1 MVELGMSKQPFDNS
15 TYENL
20 FTHLIIDRSDSSC
33 AAEVGDL
40 GLNVSIHDTF
50 MQNLSDKI
58 KLAEN
63 TLMAAENNKNVGCHT
78 GKKVCLRKKSN

>member
-1 MVELGMSKQPFDNS
+1 MVELGMEINNLSIIQH
-15 TYENL
+15 YENL

-33 AAEVGDL
+33 AAEVESL

-50 MQNLSDKI
+50 MHNLSDKI

-63 TLMAAENNKNVGCHT
+63 TLMAAEEKY
-78 GKKVCLRKKSN
+78 